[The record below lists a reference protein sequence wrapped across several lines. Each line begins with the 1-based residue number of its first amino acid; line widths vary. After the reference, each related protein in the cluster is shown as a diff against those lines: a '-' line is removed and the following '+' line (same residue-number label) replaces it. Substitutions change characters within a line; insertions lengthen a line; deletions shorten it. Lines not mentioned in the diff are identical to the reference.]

1 LFGKVDLSFAQKVLN
16 ESYHAK
22 DSVGR
27 PSRNPLGIFK
37 THLLR
42 RLRHIPSE
50 RMPVRLMWKD
60 PRLRRICDIEENEPP
75 YGIAVLSRFR
85 SRVGPERLMRIVD
98 HAVETLVEKGRI
110 KGETLAM
117 DSTFIKAYSR
127 RNFDNRTG
135 YSDPESRV
143 GRAVKTRDLGYRL
156 HLAVD
161 SRSELPVA
169 MTVAPANENEK
180 KHSLRLFEK
189 ASRHVK
195 PKRLVADPQCSSQS
209 LRDVALKQGTLPVIP
224 YPRNQQKGVKGIL
237 RIDRKF
243 KSHGPQQLRR
253 AYRKRVAVERVFSKL
268 KNLAGLTQHN
278 LRGLTK
284 ITFHAQLCLLIMLF
298 TASRHKH
305 SQNRQIQKHKVFRK
319 LISEQA
325 CAANK
330 CVARRALVIWPK
342 GS

>member
-1 LFGKVDLSFAQKVLN
+1 MRRYETLETLFGKVDLSFAETVLN

-22 DSVGR
+22 DSAGR
-27 PSRNPLGIFK
+27 PPRSPLGVFK
-37 THLLR
+37 AHLLR
-42 RLRHIPSE
+42 RLRHVPSD
-50 RMPVRLMWKD
+50 RMLVRQLWKD

-98 HAVETLVEKGRI
+98 HAIETLVKKRRI

-117 DSTFIKAYSR
+117 DSTFIKACSR
-127 RNFDNRTG
+127 RNLDNRTG

-156 HLAVD
+156 HLTVD
-161 SRSELPVA
+161 CRSELPVA

-180 KHSLRLFEK
+180 KHSMQLFEK
-189 ASRHVK
+189 ASCHVK
-195 PKRLVADPQCSSQS
+195 PKRLLADPQYSSQS
-209 LRDVALKQGTLPVIP
+209 LRDVALKQGTVPVIP

-243 KSHGPQQLRR
+243 KSHGPQKLRR
-253 AYRKRVAVERVFSKL
+253 AYRKRVAVERVFSRL
-268 KNLAGLTQHN
+268 KNLAGLTLHN
-278 LRGLTK
+278 LRGLAK

-298 TASRHKH
+298 TAQAAINTHKPGRSR
-305 SQNRQIQKHKVFRK
+305 SIRYF
-319 LISEQA
+319 
-325 CAANK
+325 AN
-330 CVARRALVIWPK
+330 
-342 GS
+342 

>member
-1 LFGKVDLSFAQKVLN
+1 MRRYETLETLFGKVDLSFAETVLN

-27 PSRNPLGIFK
+27 PPRKPLGIFK
-37 THLLR
+37 AHLLR
-42 RLRHIPSE
+42 RLRHVPSD
-50 RMPVRLMWKD
+50 RMLVRQMWKD
-60 PRLRRICDIEENEPP
+60 PRLRRICDIEENDPP

-98 HAVETLVEKGRI
+98 HAIETLVEKRRI

-117 DSTFIKAYSR
+117 DSTFIKAHSR
-127 RNFDNRTG
+127 RNLDNRTG

-156 HLAVD
+156 HLTVD
-161 SRSELPVA
+161 CRSEMPIA

-180 KHSLRLFEK
+180 KHSLKLFEK
-189 ASRHVK
+189 ASCHVK
-195 PKRLVADPQCSSQS
+195 PKRLVADPQYSSQS
-209 LRDVALKQGTLPVIP
+209 LRDAALKQGTVPVIP

-243 KSHGPQQLRR
+243 KSHGPQELRR
-253 AYRKRVAVERVFSKL
+253 AYRKRVAVERVFSRL
-268 KNLAGLTQHN
+268 KNLAGLTLHN
-278 LRGLTK
+278 LRGLAK

-298 TASRHKH
+298 TAQAAVNTHKPGRSRSIRH
-305 SQNRQIQKHKVFRK
+305 F
-319 LISEQA
+319 
-325 CAANK
+325 AN
-330 CVARRALVIWPK
+330 
-342 GS
+342 